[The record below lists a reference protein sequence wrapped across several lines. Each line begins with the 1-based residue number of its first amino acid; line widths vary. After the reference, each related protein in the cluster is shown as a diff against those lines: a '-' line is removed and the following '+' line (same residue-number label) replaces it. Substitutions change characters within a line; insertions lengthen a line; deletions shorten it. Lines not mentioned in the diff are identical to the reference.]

1 MSLSRPDLTKQIVGV
16 LLRFREEQIAVME
29 DIEAMFHQLKVPK
42 DQCSFLKFLWW
53 NNSDPP

>member
-29 DIEAMFHQLKVPK
+29 DIEPMFHQLRVPK